1 MEETAQ
7 PVVQVERP
15 EGVLR
20 VAFVDG
26 AEVVVSSDSLT
37 VNRVE
42 YSVMVRFKLEGEAW
56 VEAGAS
62 HISRPGMRLAGGP
75 SWSARK
81 KIEQAAE
88 QALLEALETE
98 GILKRAT
105 QAHLQYRIAS
115 QAVLLSQAEA
125 KAAEIRRD
133 VQALEQQQERALAAT
148 SSTASRFIFALGATD
163 DDVMVCLDVVAQ
175 SQEEAVET
183 LRGFLERRDPSD
195 PFVAPGSDGLKELRF
210 YLNAEPTEVDAS
222 LIEDYEELA

>member
-1 MEETAQ
+1 MDEIAQ

-26 AEVVVSSDSLT
+26 VEVVVSSDSLT

-42 YSVMVRFKLEGEAW
+42 YSVMVRFKLDGEAW
-56 VEAGAS
+56 VEAGTPYV
-62 HISRPGMRLAGGP
+62 SRPGMRLDSGP
-75 SWSARK
+75 SWSARR
-81 KIEQAAE
+81 KIVAAAE

-98 GILKRAT
+98 GILTRAT
-105 QAHLQYRIAS
+105 QAHLQYRIAG

-133 VQALEQQQERALAAT
+133 VQALEQQQRILAAT

-175 SQEEAVET
+175 SQEAAVET

-222 LIEDYEELA
+222 LIEDCEELA

>member
-1 MEETAQ
+1 MEEIAQ

-26 AEVVVSSDSLT
+26 VEVVVSSDSLT

-42 YSVMVRFKLEGEAW
+42 YSVMVRFKLDGEAW
-56 VEAGAS
+56 VEAGTPYV
-62 HISRPGMRLAGGP
+62 SRPGMRLDSGP
-75 SWSARK
+75 SWSARR
-81 KIEQAAE
+81 KIVAAAE

-98 GILKRAT
+98 GILTRAT
-105 QAHLQYRIAS
+105 QAHLQYRIAG

-133 VQALEQQQERALAAT
+133 VQALEQQQRILAAT
-148 SSTASRFIFALGATD
+148 SSTASRFIFTLGATD
-163 DDVMVCLDVVAQ
+163 DDVMVCVDVVAQ
-175 SQEEAVET
+175 SQEAAVET

-210 YLNAEPTEVDAS
+210 YLNAEPTAVDAS
-222 LIEDYEELA
+222 LIEDCEEPA